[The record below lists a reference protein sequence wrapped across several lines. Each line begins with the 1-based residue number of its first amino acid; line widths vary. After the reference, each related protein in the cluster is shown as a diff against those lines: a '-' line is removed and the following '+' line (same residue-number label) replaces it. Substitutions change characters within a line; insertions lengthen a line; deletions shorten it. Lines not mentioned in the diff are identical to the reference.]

1 MPKQRKVYE
10 TDLYAPVR
18 DYLSSLGFLVR
29 GEVQGCDVVG
39 SKGDALVVVELKLS
53 VTTSLL
59 VQAVDRQRLT
69 DTVYIAVP
77 KPSSREWRS
86 RWRGL
91 QHLLRRLELGLMLV
105 SFNTK
110 PATVEVIFHPTPY
123 SRRKAKRRAQAVIR
137 EVTSRSGD
145 YNVGGSTRRKLMTGY
160 RENALQIACCLE
172 PGPLSTKALRELG
185 TGDKTRPILA
195 DNHYGWFRRV
205 ERGVYELTSVGRNAL
220 DEHAELVHQLRAGL
234 IPADEP

>member
-1 MPKQRKVYE
+1 MPKKRKLYE
-10 TDLYAPVR
+10 TDLYQPLKE
-18 DYLSSLGFLVR
+18 YLEGLGFLVR
-29 GEVQGCDVVG
+29 GEVQGCDVVA
-39 SKGDALVVVELKLS
+39 SKGEELLVVELKLS

-69 DTVYIAVP
+69 DVVYIAVP
-77 KPSSREWRS
+77 KPSGREWKT

-110 PATVEVIFHPTPY
+110 PPTVEVVFPPTPY
-123 SRRKAKRRAQAVIR
+123 ARRKAKRRAQAVIR
-137 EVTSRSGD
+137 EVAARSGD
-145 YNVGGSTRRKLMTGY
+145 YNVGGSTRRKLMTAY
-160 RENALQIACCLE
+160 RENALQIASCLE
-172 PGPLSTKALRELG
+172 NGPLSTKALRELG

-220 DEHAELVHQLRAGL
+220 EEHAELVQQLRAGMVQG
-234 IPADEP
+234 DV